1 MHINPLYLLVSLL
14 LISAWHASAQIKVG
28 AERIDE
34 ILIFTQGK
42 RVGIATNHT
51 GILDT
56 PTKTHVIDTLLSRG
70 VDIGAI
76 FTPEHGLRGNHDAG
90 VAIKSGRDKRTNIII
105 HSLYGNYKR
114 PTKKH
119 LEGIDM
125 MLFDMQDVGVRFYT
139 YISTMYY
146 IMDACAEYGIP
157 LLILDRPNPHDTID
171 GAVRKDTKYRSFVSL
186 LPIPAVHGLT
196 LGEAAMMIN
205 GEGWLSHKRKV
216 PLSVLTVEGW
226 KHGQPYSLPIPPSPN
241 LRSDKAIAL
250 YPTICYL
257 EACSWSEGRGTPYP
271 FEQVGYPDKR
281 CGTHSFTPIPMPG
294 ASTPKHNGKKCYGPS
309 IESYRSD
316 QGIDLDLLIDLAK
329 ISKKNGIALIS
340 KPKLFDLLAGNGQL
354 RKQINAGI
362 SATEIRR
369 NWQRDL
375 DKYKAMRAKYLL
387 YDDYDTIPTPSD
399 SCNIR

>member
-1 MHINPLYLLVSLL
+1 MKLKYLL
-14 LISAWHASAQIKVG
+14 LILSPLLLCTWSASAQVKVG

-56 PTKTHVIDTLLSRG
+56 PTQTHIIDTLLSRG
-70 VDIGAI
+70 ANITAL
-76 FTPEHGLRGNHDAG
+76 FTPEHGLRGNYDAG
-90 VAIKSGRDKRTNIII
+90 AVIKSGKDEKTGITV
-105 HSLYGNYKR
+105 HSLYGTSKR
-114 PTKKH
+114 PTRQQ
-119 LEGIDM
+119 LREIDM

-146 IMDACAEYGIP
+146 IMDACAEYGVP

-171 GAVRKDTKYRSFVSL
+171 GAVRKEKKYRSFVSL

-216 PLSVLTVEGW
+216 PLYVLTAKGW

-241 LRSDKAIAL
+241 LKSDKAIAL

-257 EACSWSEGRGTPYP
+257 EACSWSEGRGTPFP

-281 CGTHSFTPIPMPG
+281 CGTHSFTPVPMPG
-294 ASTPKHNGKKCYGPS
+294 ASDPKHKGKKCYGPL
-309 IESYRSD
+309 IDSYRSD
-316 QGIDLDLLIDLAK
+316 QGIDLDLLLALAK
-329 ISKKNGIALIS
+329 TSEANGITLIS
-340 KPKLFDLLAGNGQL
+340 KPKLFDLLAGNSLL
-354 RKQINAGI
+354 RKQINAGT
-362 SATEIRR
+362 SAKEIRKS
-369 NWQRDL
+369 WQKDL
-375 DKYKAMRAKYLL
+375 DEYKAMRAKYLL
-387 YDDYDTIPTPSD
+387 YEDYNTTPLD
-399 SCNIR
+399 SCSIR